1 MKIFVTTFL
10 IFFIASCSHEYKRNT
25 VTITPTNLGIVKNP
39 AISMPLY
46 FTLDANDSNAPT
58 DSLKIHLG
66 HFLKAHLSK
75 DKNLEILKNLEDKK
89 FHLVNLSLED
99 IAIAESQNIK
109 FSNFQKLIFLNSS
122 VSDLNKDDLYTDT
135 NVVPYYAFEDAVLI
149 GLSDIE
155 VDKKVQSSR
164 FIFND
169 YVYSILRIKKL
180 TKAKNYK
187 SYIIIHHIGDKINEV
202 MDRLPPT
209 FINSLAN

>member
-1 MKIFVTTFL
+1 MKLLISTLL
-10 IFFIASCSHEYKRNT
+10 IFLIASCSHEYKRST

-46 FTLDANDSNAPT
+46 FTLDANDSNAPA

-66 HFLKAHLSK
+66 HFLKAHLNK
-75 DKNLEILKNLEDKK
+75 DQNLEILKNLEDKN
-89 FHLVNLSLED
+89 FHLINLSLED
-99 IAIAESQNIK
+99 IAIAESQSIK
-109 FSNFQKLIFLNSS
+109 FSNFKKLVFLNSS
-122 VSDLNKDDLYTDT
+122 VTDLNKDDLYIDT
-135 NVVPYYAFEDAVLI
+135 NIVPYYAFEDAVLI
-149 GLSDIE
+149 GLSDFEI
-155 VDKKVQSSR
+155 DKKVQSSR

-180 TKAKNYK
+180 TKTKNYK

>member
-1 MKIFVTTFL
+1 MKILLKIL
-10 IFFIASCSHEYKRNT
+10 IILSIASCSHEFKRST

-39 AISMPLY
+39 AISIPLY
-46 FTLDANDSNAPT
+46 FTLDANDANAPT

-66 HFLKAHLSK
+66 HFLKAHLTK
-75 DKNLEILKNLEDKK
+75 DQNLEILKNLEEKN
-89 FHLVNLSLED
+89 FHLINLSLED
-99 IAIAESQNIK
+99 IAIAETQNIN
-109 FSNFQKLIFLNSS
+109 FSNYKKLIFLNSS

-149 GLSDIE
+149 GLSDYV

-202 MDRLPPT
+202 MERLPPT

>member
-1 MKIFVTTFL
+1 MKILLSIFL
-10 IFFIASCSHEYKRNT
+10 VFFIVSCSHEYKRST

-39 AISMPLY
+39 AISIPLY
-46 FTLDANDSNAPT
+46 FTLDANDTNAPA

-66 HFLKAHLSK
+66 HFLKAHLTK
-75 DKNLEILKNLEDKK
+75 DQNTSILKNLEDKN
-89 FHLVNLSLED
+89 FHLINLSLED
-99 IAIAESQNIK
+99 IAIAEAQGIK
-109 FSNFQKLIFLNSS
+109 FSAFKKLIFLNSS
-122 VSDLNKDDLYTDT
+122 VTDLNKDDLYTDV
-135 NVVPYYAFEDAVLI
+135 NIVPYYNYEDAILI
-149 GLSDIE
+149 GLSDFEI
-155 VDKKVQSSR
+155 DKKVLSSR